1 MKTLTF
7 LLSYDDVDINKR
19 GYFGRNFSKSLSE
32 IPWSGWQK
40 ASSPQPAGWKNFAG
54 IQRRRKSRKWNQDTQ
69 GRQGCDWSKWE
80 NTENDDVQIIIGEK
94 MKELMLTTELLFW
107 DMIIPLM
114 KQSKI
119 TQWIIRVAYPF
130 VEGLNFVQITKTVTI
145 TCVSGFLLG
154 WLAFY
159 TYYLSK

>member
-1 MKTLTF
+1 
-7 LLSYDDVDINKR
+7 
-19 GYFGRNFSKSLSE
+19 
-32 IPWSGWQK
+32 
-40 ASSPQPAGWKNFAG
+40 
-54 IQRRRKSRKWNQDTQ
+54 
-69 GRQGCDWSKWE
+69 
-80 NTENDDVQIIIGEK
+80 